1 MSASARS
8 TAFDAIVL
16 ATADEGRSTDRA
28 VAALR
33 SAGARDVVVVDP
45 RVGPF
50 TLAGDGVLLVT
61 SADTVAA
68 ASVSAMLVS
77 RVAATGAAAVPLLDV
92 ESVGSGLGVRR
103 DTDGWQ
109 WARSAGDATDAVAPL
124 VVVPGSVRARLGG
137 VGPAGTANQAVAGIV
152 GALAD
157 DEVVIDVVSPR
168 HLLVDV
174 VGAVEGGSADRTA
187 AAIDDRL
194 LAFDEERAR
203 MRNSVKEWDGWFT
216 THLVSPYTQH
226 IARLLGRTRV
236 TPTAVTI
243 ASIATSMAAAA
254 LVVGG
259 GRAAWIVAAVLVQ
272 WSFALDCVDGQLARF
287 ALRSS
292 VGGAWL
298 DVAADRVK
306 ETALLG
312 AIGIAGGGD
321 AVTVAAVVIALQ
333 AVRHAAN
340 SQHPPALR
348 PLALRGRWSGA
359 MAMADAG
366 RDRDGTGLGLWAR
379 RLAVYSI
386 GERLAVI
393 SVGLLAGSV
402 WFVLVIAV
410 VWNVVAL
417 VAQWHG
423 RRRPAGRAAVRRLPA
438 AALVE
443 APIAAV
449 VRVTAPAPAVAAAL
463 LAVGGA
469 ALVVASRSGTTPT
482 AIAAAGW
489 LVIAT
494 WAHRDTSARAPVAW
508 LRAVDHAVVIGVL
521 AEVTAWPVVV
531 LIGVVATAHADV
543 PYSRDFGAR
552 LGSPPRWPADVPE
565 LRPAVVASLAAA
577 GAGRGGAAVVAG
589 LVAAALVAR
598 WLLVIAVARRRP
610 AAPLG

>member
-1 MSASARS
+1 MSAGARS
-8 TAFDAIVL
+8 AAFDAIVL
-16 ATADEGRSTDRA
+16 ATADEGGHADRVA
-28 VAALR
+28 AALR
-33 SAGARDVVVVDP
+33 AAGARDVAVVDP
-45 RVGPF
+45 RVGPI
-50 TLAGDGVLLVT
+50 LPAGDGVLLVT
-61 SADTVAA
+61 TGDVVAA
-68 ASVSAMLVS
+68 ATVSATLVS
-77 RVAATGAAAVPLLDV
+77 RVAASGAAAVPLLDV
-92 ESVGSGLGVRR
+92 DAVGSGLGVRR
-103 DTDGWQ
+103 DAAGGWH
-109 WARSAGDATDAVAPL
+109 WALDHGDATDAVAPL
-124 VVVPGSVRARLGG
+124 VVVPGPARARLGV
-137 VGPAGTANQAVAGIV
+137 VGPAGRADEVVAGIV
-152 GALAD
+152 AALAD
-157 DEVVIDVVSPR
+157 HEVAIDVVSPR

-174 VGAVEGGSADRTA
+174 VGADRTVA
-187 AAIDDRL
+187 RIDERL

-226 IARLLGRTRV
+226 IARVLGRTRV
-236 TPTAVTI
+236 TPTAVTL

-259 GRAAWIVAAVLVQ
+259 GRVAWVVAAVLVQ

-312 AIGIAGGGD
+312 AIGVAAGGD

-340 SQHPPALR
+340 TQHPPALR
-348 PLALRGRWSGA
+348 PPSLRGRWSGA
-359 MAMADAG
+359 MSVADAG
-366 RDRDGTGLGLWAR
+366 RDRDGTGLGVWAR

-393 SVGLLAGSV
+393 SIGLLAGSA
-402 WFVLVIAV
+402 WFVLVVAV
-410 VWNVVAL
+410 AWNVVAL
-417 VAQWHG
+417 AAQWYG

-438 AALVE
+438 GALVE
-443 APIAAV
+443 APIAAL
-449 VRVTAPAPAVAAAL
+449 VRVAPPAPVVAAVL
-463 LAVGGA
+463 VAVVGA
-469 ALVVASRSGTTPT
+469 ALVVASRAGTVPA

-494 WAHRDTSARAPVAW
+494 WAHRDTSTRAPVAW
-508 LRAVDHAVVIGVL
+508 LRAVDHAVVIAML

-531 LIGVVATAHADV
+531 LVGVIATAHADV

-565 LRPAVVASLAAA
+565 LRPAAVALIAAV
-577 GAGRGGAAVVAG
+577 GAGRDGAVVVAG
-589 LVAAALVAR
+589 LVVAALVAR
-598 WLLVIAVARRRP
+598 WLLVIAVSRRRR